1 MINPGIPRRGFAV
14 LALPLALLASGAAAA
29 EQLPFRV
36 AFADVPGLELIQ
48 AGRHDEAIGFI
59 ESRLSAE
66 RAPAGRDSIATLCGA
81 YVLSGRFREAL
92 PVCDRAVA
100 EDASDVAFNNRGVLR
115 AHLGD
120 VEGALADFRRVHVP
134 DAEMTAFLA
143 RLREGSVR
151 LMATDNLALA
161 QELRAKRG
169 SREDSPV
176 HALRGAEI
184 ESLAN

>member
-1 MINPGIPRRGFAV
+1 MIRPGFLRRGLAAI
-14 LALPLALLASGAAAA
+14 ALPLVLPASGAAFA
-29 EQLPFRV
+29 ETLSFRV

-48 AGRHDEAIGFI
+48 AGRHDEAIDFI
-59 ESRLSAE
+59 ESRLAAE
-66 RAPAGRDSIATLCGA
+66 QAHGERDAIATLCGA
-81 YVLSGRFREAL
+81 YVIVGRLREAL

-120 VEGALADFRRVHVP
+120 VEGALDDFRRAHVP
-134 DAEMTAFLA
+134 HAEMAAFLA
-143 RLREGSVR
+143 RLRKGSVR

-161 QELRAKRG
+161 EELRAKRTD
-169 SREDSPV
+169 RYHPTA

-184 ESLAN
+184 EPLSN

>member
-1 MINPGIPRRGFAV
+1 
-14 LALPLALLASGAAAA
+14 
-29 EQLPFRV
+29 
-36 AFADVPGLELIQ
+36 
-48 AGRHDEAIGFI
+48 
-59 ESRLSAE
+59 
-66 RAPAGRDSIATLCGA
+66 
-81 YVLSGRFREAL
+81 
-92 PVCDRAVA
+92 
-100 EDASDVAFNNRGVLR
+100 VLR